1 MRCLCGNEPW
11 HRLAVKN
18 QLTKYERQKLN
29 EWIDRYGVM
38 PILYAMTD
46 HLRALA
52 VSDEASREILAVLD
66 SAEDT
71 LRRKGY

>member
-1 MRCLCGNEPW
+1 MRCFCGNEPW
-11 HRLAVKN
+11 HRFNIKN
-18 QLTKYERQKLN
+18 QLTRHERQRLN
-29 EWIDRYGVM
+29 EWLRKYGVM
-38 PILYAMTD
+38 PVLYGMTD
-46 HLRALA
+46 YLRALA